1 MQVPVKTPDEC
12 SSIEEVRA
20 EIDRLDEQ
28 IVTALGQR
36 FAYVKA
42 VTRFKK
48 TAADVQATE
57 RIRVV
62 LSSRRQWAVDAGLD
76 PAVIEQMYRDLIAYF
91 IAEEKKILHLPE
103 A

>member
-1 MQVPVKTPDEC
+1 MPAKTPDEC
-12 SSIEEVRA
+12 STIDEVRA

-36 FAYVKA
+36 FDYVKA

-62 LSSRRQWAVDAGLD
+62 LASRRQWAADAGLD
-76 PAVIEQMYRDLIAYF
+76 PAVIEQMYRDLIVYF
-91 IAEEKKILHLPE
+91 IAEEKKILHLNND
-103 A
+103 

>member
-1 MQVPVKTPDEC
+1 MQVPVKKPDEC
-12 SSIEEVRA
+12 STIDEVRA

-28 IVTALGQR
+28 IVAALGQR

-48 TAADVQATE
+48 TMADVQATE

-62 LSSRRQWAVDAGLD
+62 LASRRQWAVDVGLD
-76 PAVIEQMYRDLIAYF
+76 PAVIEQIYRDLIAYF
-91 IAEEKKILHLPE
+91 IAEEKKILHLNND
-103 A
+103 